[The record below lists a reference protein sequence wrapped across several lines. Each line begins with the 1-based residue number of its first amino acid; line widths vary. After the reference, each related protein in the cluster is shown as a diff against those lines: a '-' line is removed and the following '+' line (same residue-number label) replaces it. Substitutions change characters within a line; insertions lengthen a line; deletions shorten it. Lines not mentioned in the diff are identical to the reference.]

1 MIALPW
7 QMLCGNFILP
17 RGEKSLW
24 IFYSSVQLDFT
35 INRKFLI
42 MAVSE
47 KHLKRAAENERENAA
62 ICLFCTKEE
71 CTGADACFREQKKQ
85 RQRQYQTDRRKA
97 ELSLDAFYNA
107 QQAKENR
114 RRRME
119 AQAAFQ
125 KRKEAE

>member
-1 MIALPW
+1 
-7 QMLCGNFILP
+7 
-17 RGEKSLW
+17 
-24 IFYSSVQLDFT
+24 
-35 INRKFLI
+35 

-85 RQRQYQTDRRKA
+85 RQRQYQVDRRKA
-97 ELSLDAFYNA
+97 ELSLDAFYKA

>member
-1 MIALPW
+1 
-7 QMLCGNFILP
+7 
-17 RGEKSLW
+17 
-24 IFYSSVQLDFT
+24 
-35 INRKFLI
+35 

-47 KHLKRAAENERENAA
+47 KKLKRDAENAA
-62 ICLFCTKEE
+62 ICLFCVKEE
-71 CTGADACFREQKKQ
+71 CSGADVCFREQKKK
-85 RQRQYQTDRRKA
+85 RQRQYQADRRNA
-97 ELSLDAFYNA
+97 QQSLDAFYHA

>member
-1 MIALPW
+1 M
-7 QMLCGNFILP
+7 
-17 RGEKSLW
+17 
-24 IFYSSVQLDFT
+24 
-35 INRKFLI
+35 I

-47 KHLKRAAENERENAA
+47 KKLKRDAEKERENAA
-62 ICLFCTKEE
+62 ICLFCVKEE
-71 CTGADACFREQKKQ
+71 CSGADACFREQKKK
-85 RQRQYQTDRRKA
+85 RQRQYQADRRKA

-114 RRRME
+114 RRRIE

>member
-1 MIALPW
+1 
-7 QMLCGNFILP
+7 
-17 RGEKSLW
+17 
-24 IFYSSVQLDFT
+24 
-35 INRKFLI
+35 

-47 KHLKRAAENERENAA
+47 KKLKRDAEKDRENAA
-62 ICLFCTKEE
+62 ICLFCVKEE
-71 CTGADACFREQKKQ
+71 CTRADACFREQKKK

-97 ELSLDAFYNA
+97 QQALDAFYNA
-107 QQAKENR
+107 EQAKENR

>member
-1 MIALPW
+1 MA
-7 QMLCGNFILP
+7 
-17 RGEKSLW
+17 K
-24 IFYSSVQLDFT
+24 
-35 INRKFLI
+35 RKPDP
-42 MAVSE
+42 E
-47 KHLKRAAENERENAA
+47 RDRADAY
-62 ICLFCTKEE
+62 ICLFCEKET
-71 CTGADACFREQKKQ
+71 CSGADQCFKEQKKK
-85 RQRQYQTDRRKA
+85 RARKYQADRRKA